1 MRIGT
6 ERSPEGQD
14 TIRMLETTET
24 PNDMIV
30 EWEWEWRYEGDDIR
44 TIIFELQA
52 SVSIPIPFSFVY
64 LKRIEVY
71 VLIYDTVL
79 ANFWEKDGRRM
90 GVFDLSFGFDYLSRL

>member
-14 TIRMLETTET
+14 TIRILETTET

-52 SVSIPIPFSFVY
+52 SVSIPIPFSFC
-64 LKRIEVY
+64 ISE
-71 VLIYDTVL
+71 
-79 ANFWEKDGRRM
+79 ANRRCM
-90 GVFDLSFGFDYLSRL
+90 FDLRYCTS